1 LMSKIRNIYLVM
13 LTAMFKYKK
22 ETKKRDVEI
31 VSKYNTRNE
40 IMADDIS
47 MNSIEEKLYPKN
59 YKSERKIMVKE
70 IVSSKIIGQVSN
82 QNTDR

>member
-1 LMSKIRNIYLVM
+1 M

-70 IVSSKIIGQVSN
+70 IISSKIIGQVSN

>member
-1 LMSKIRNIYLVM
+1 MMSKIRNIYLVM

-47 MNSIEEKLYPKN
+47 MNRIEEKLYPKN

-70 IVSSKIIGQVSN
+70 IISSKIIGQVSN

>member
-1 LMSKIRNIYLVM
+1 MMSKIRNIYLVM

-70 IVSSKIIGQVSN
+70 IISSKIIGQVSN

>member
-1 LMSKIRNIYLVM
+1 M
-13 LTAMFKYKK
+13 LTVMFKYKK

-40 IMADDIS
+40 VMADDIS
-47 MNSIEEKLYPKN
+47 MNRIEEKLYPKN

-70 IVSSKIIGQVSN
+70 IISSKIIGQVSN

>member
-1 LMSKIRNIYLVM
+1 MSKIRNIYLVM

-70 IVSSKIIGQVSN
+70 IISSKIIGQVSN